1 MKTVWRV
8 FSYLKRYPWMA
19 AGTLTCAILSTL
31 MVIVFPAT
39 AKWIIDDVVRAN
51 RPDKLLPLILL
62 AAVAFLVQHGFK
74 ALRLV
79 LNNTFEQR
87 VIFDLRS
94 DLYSHIQ
101 LLPLRWF
108 DNRATGDLM
117 TRVIEDVNSVERVLI
132 DGIEQGVVAILQ
144 VVIVISVMFYLNVK
158 LALLALVPFPLLIAG
173 ALTYTLTAHRRY
185 RSQRRASS
193 NMNALLHDNLAGVRQ
208 IKSFVREREE
218 HARFNRVSDQLR
230 HATLVVMRVWAI
242 YSPSMSM
249 FEAIGALLV
258 LGFGGHAV
266 LTGAMQIG
274 DLVAFLMLTAFLY
287 DPVSRLHQLN
297 QLVQAGRAAGER
309 VFEILDEQVEA
320 GAVAGIGDPG
330 TAITDRGYKARI
342 LGDIRYEN
350 VSFSYV
356 EGLPA
361 LRCVSFHA
369 PPGATVALVGATGAG
384 KSTLVNLLVRFYE
397 FTSGEIHIDGKPV
410 REYELRTLR
419 EAIGVVTQESFLF
432 NGSIR
437 ENLLMGK
444 PDATDAELWRAV
456 DAANARQFIER
467 LPDGLESVVGER
479 GVKLSVGEKQRLSIA
494 RSLLKDPPILILD
507 EATASV
513 DTATERLIQEALERL
528 MANRTSIVIAHR
540 LSTIVYAWKICAAVP
555 AKFARGLA
563 TARDRVAGGNH
574 YLGKSRARAA
584 ITGLRRIPLSGRRWC
599 RCGRSRNRDG
609 LAGLQFTTVFDV
621 VGFLQFIDAYF
632 VHFGYGRQC
641 LSARHD
647 VRVAH
652 SGGMR
657 RRHGWSGRIRRRGR
671 ALSNHDPWPDVGN
684 FLLQL

>member
-8 FSYLKRYPWMA
+8 FGYLKRYPWMA
-19 AGTLTCAILSTL
+19 AGTLSCAILTTL
-31 MVIVFPAT
+31 MVIVFPSVT
-39 AKWIIDDVVRAN
+39 KWIINDVVRAQ

-62 AAVAFLVQHGFK
+62 AAVAFLLQHVFNS
-74 ALRLV
+74 LRII
-79 LNNTFEQR
+79 LNNMFEQK

-132 DGIEQGVVAILQ
+132 DGIEQGVVAVLQ
-144 VVIVISVMFYLNVK
+144 IVIVLAVMFYWNAK
-158 LALLALVPFPLLIAG
+158 LALLALVPFPLLIGG
-173 ALTYTLTAHRRY
+173 ALAYTLTAHRRY
-185 RSQRRASS
+185 RLQRRTSS
-193 NMNALLHDNLAGVRQ
+193 AINALLHDNLAGIRQ
-208 IKSFVREREE
+208 IKSFAREREE
-218 HARFNRVSDQLR
+218 HARFNRAIDQLR

-249 FEAIGALLV
+249 FEAIGALLI
-258 LGFGGHAV
+258 LGFGGYAA
-266 LTGAMQIG
+266 LTGTMQIG

-309 VFEILDEQVEA
+309 VFEILDEPAEPGV
-320 GAVAGIGDPG
+320 VAGIGDPG
-330 TAITDRGYKARI
+330 TASPNRTGGCARGYSTHIA
-342 LGDIRYEN
+342 GDIRYED
-350 VSFSYV
+350 VSFSYA

-361 LRCVSFHA
+361 LRHVSFHA
-369 PPGATVALVGATGAG
+369 PPGATIALVGSTGAG

-397 FTSGEIHIDGKPV
+397 FSSGQIYVDGKPIRDYV
-410 REYELRTLR
+410 LRALR

-467 LPDGLESVVGER
+467 LPQGVESVVGER

-494 RSLLKDPPILILD
+494 RALLKDPPILILD

-513 DTATERLIQEALERL
+513 DTATERLIQEALEHL
-528 MANRTSIVIAHR
+528 MANRTSSVIAHR
-540 LSTIVYAWKICAAVP
+540 LSTIVHADQILV
-555 AKFARGLA
+555 L
-563 TARDRVAGGNH
+563 DH
-574 YLGKSRARAA
+574 
-584 ITGLRRIPLSGRRWC
+584 
-599 RCGRSRNRDG
+599 
-609 LAGLQFTTVFDV
+609 
-621 VGFLQFIDAYF
+621 
-632 VHFGYGRQC
+632 
-641 LSARHD
+641 
-647 VRVAH
+647 
-652 SGGMR
+652 
-657 RRHGWSGRIRRRGR
+657 GRIIERGTHDELVALTGKYAQLCRQSLLEVSPHAQFETR
-671 ALSNHDPWPDVGN
+671 AEIVTAQGLEREE
-684 FLLQL
+684 QLPV